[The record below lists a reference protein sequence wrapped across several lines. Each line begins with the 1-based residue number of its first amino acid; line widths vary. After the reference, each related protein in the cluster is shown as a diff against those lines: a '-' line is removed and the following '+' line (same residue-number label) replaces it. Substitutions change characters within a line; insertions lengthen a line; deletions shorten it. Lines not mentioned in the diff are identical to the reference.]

1 MREAV
6 RSCGQ
11 NYWKLSGKK
20 SSTSGQRGQ
29 RQDFQNGLVSDQAKR
44 KVIQKHR
51 REKMMAEL
59 LRRRKNK
66 KLLPKRRLA
75 ESSYHVIHIPS
86 YYCFH
91 TKKKLQTAT
100 QILFFI
106 FQSGNVGKYILSC
119 FATNIAQF

>member
-1 MREAV
+1 M
-6 RSCGQ
+6 G
-11 NYWKLSGKK
+11 
-20 SSTSGQRGQ
+20 
-29 RQDFQNGLVSDQAKR
+29 
-44 KVIQKHR
+44 
-51 REKMMAEL
+51 REKMMAGL
-59 LRRRKNK
+59 LRRKKKRRKRRKNK

-119 FATNIAQF
+119 FATNIAQFKKEIFQKKKKKKKKKKS